1 MSWGLMSHCLKQICA
16 ALIHKILS
24 ALALALPSLSESYLS
39 DLHSASLFQLRL
51 LHYPAIQKRVL
62 SKTEATRISA
72 HTDFGT
78 LTLLWQDEVGG
89 LEIMRPPPDAH
100 STGHGSAT
108 TDVHKISGAE
118 EFIPVP
124 PVPGAVLV
132 NVGDLMERW
141 SNGRWR
147 SAVHRVG
154 PPPQSGAMSG
164 VSDRAKDDEE
174 GSVCLPR
181 YSIPFFATANSDAII
196 DALPGC
202 WGPDRPKRYPS
213 VTAGEYVQMRMAAL
227 Y

>member
-1 MSWGLMSHCLKQICA
+1 LKQICA
-16 ALIHKILS
+16 GLTHNVLS

-51 LHYPAIQKRVL
+51 LHYPAIQRSLL
-62 SKTEATRISA
+62 SEAKATRISA
-72 HTDFGT
+72 HSDFGT
-78 LTLLWQDEVGG
+78 LTLLWQDKVGG
-89 LEIMRPPPDAH
+89 LEIMRPPSDAH
-100 STGHGSAT
+100 STERGSET
-108 TDVHKISGAE
+108 TGEHNISGAE

-132 NVGDLMERW
+132 NMGDLMERW

-154 PPPQSGAMSG
+154 PPPRLRAMPG
-164 VSDRAKDDEE
+164 VSDRAKYDEE
-174 GSVCLPR
+174 GSVCPPR
-181 YSIPFFATANSDAII
+181 YSIPFFATVNSDAII
-196 DALPGC
+196 DGLPGC

-213 VTAGEYVQMRMAAL
+213 VTAGEYVQMRMASL

>member
-154 PPPQSGAMSG
+154 PPPQSRMTRRGLCVYPVIQSRSLRLQTLMPSSMRCLDVG
-164 VSDRAKDDEE
+164 VLIARS
-174 GSVCLPR
+174 
-181 YSIPFFATANSDAII
+181 AI
-196 DALPGC
+196 
-202 WGPDRPKRYPS
+202 RR
-213 VTAGEYVQMRMAAL
+213 
-227 Y
+227 